1 MEDKQI
7 LSLYRNRDEGAIEET
22 AKKYSGYCAGIAGN
36 ILDVREDIEEVLND
50 TWLRAWS
57 TIPPE
62 NPVHLKLYLA
72 RIARNL
78 SYDRFRSQSREKRGG
93 GVITVALEEL
103 AECIPARGQP
113 SDALDAKELRVAV
126 NRFLG
131 KLPERDRQV
140 FLRRYFRVE
149 ATEVIAQAMGVRE
162 TGVRTIL
169 SRTRKKLKRYLEKED
184 LYYE

>member
-22 AKKYSGYCAGIAGN
+22 AKKYSRYCAGIAGN

-78 SYDRFRSQSREKRGG
+78 SYDKFRRQSREKRGG
-93 GVITVALEEL
+93 GTVTVALEEL
-103 AECIPARGQP
+103 TECIPGGSQP
-113 SDALDAKELRVAV
+113 SDSLDARELRDAV
-126 NRFLG
+126 NGFLG
-131 KLPERDRQV
+131 TLRGRDREV

-149 ATEVIAQAMGVRE
+149 DTGAIAQAMELRE

-169 SRTRKKLKRYLEKED
+169 SRTRKKLKQYLIKEG
-184 LYYE
+184 LIL